1 MGALAKEADRRRLV
15 LPDSFDVPD
24 RAMWV
29 RGYRSDAQRTVGLV
43 AVEPDE
49 ALALVRGF
57 LDPLLAGVAAGEWNA
72 SAQRWESR

>member
-1 MGALAKEADRRRLV
+1 V

-29 RGYRSDAQRTVGLV
+29 RGYRSDAHRKVGQV
-43 AVEPDE
+43 AVELDE
-49 ALALVRGF
+49 ALAIVRGF
-57 LDPLLAGVAAGEWNA
+57 LDPLLAAVAAGQWNP